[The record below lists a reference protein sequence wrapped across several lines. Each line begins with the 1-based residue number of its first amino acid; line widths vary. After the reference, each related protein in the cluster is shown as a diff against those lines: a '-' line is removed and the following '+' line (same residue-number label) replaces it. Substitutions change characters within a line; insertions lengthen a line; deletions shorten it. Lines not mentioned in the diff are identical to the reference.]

1 MNFVTCFTEAMLGEE
16 ASSPSNQ
23 LGFFCFCCPYFSGLH
38 TSLFLMSYGVA
49 CLELPHAP
57 CSLPSIQYKKR
68 LIWRPTSGS
77 ACASL
82 HKINIQSGAILYCF
96 HTSLGGQRRGLAK
109 QRYCMDTERC
119 LGNLFRAFLHQG
131 WFKPTSVVVLKLVF
145 SR

>member
-1 MNFVTCFTEAMLGEE
+1 MLGEK

-49 CLELPHAP
+49 CLELPYAP
-57 CSLPSIQYKKR
+57 CPNGSIQYKKR
-68 LIWRPTSGS
+68 LTWRPTSGS

-82 HKINIQSGAILYCF
+82 HKINIRSGATPYCL
-96 HTSLGGQRRGLAK
+96 HVSLEGQRRGLAK
-109 QRYCMDTERC
+109 QRYHMETEWC
-119 LGNLFRAFLHQG
+119 LGKLFRAFLHQG
-131 WFKPTSVVVLKLVF
+131 WFKPTSVVVPKLVF